1 MNNVIESKNGCIAK
15 AMDILGN
22 KWTALIIR
30 DLYLSP
36 KRFCELER
44 SVTKINP
51 RTLTKRLNLLEEENI
66 IKKVRVNND
75 SLTYCYELTKKG
87 SDLLPILKKM
97 SEWGNKY
104 FKD

>member
-1 MNNVIESKNGCIAK
+1 MI
-15 AMDILGN
+15 
-22 KWTALIIR
+22 
-30 DLYLSP
+30 
-36 KRFCELER
+36 
-44 SVTKINP
+44 
-51 RTLTKRLNLLEEENI
+51 LEEENI

-104 FKD
+104 FKDWLKATDFYLVDPI